1 MAGTVSARRGRYARW
16 IILGVAA
23 IYFLLPMGAAAW
35 YAVYND
41 RTGLH
46 LGVFTRMFDMP
57 NFTQSFMLSVYLS
70 VFTVVFTLV
79 LMVPTALLLHLKMP
93 RMRRAIDFACLLPLV
108 VPPVVLVV
116 GISTVLQWGPNS
128 LAGTPVQ
135 SFMNWLQL
143 SSFPVIGSVPVI
155 LVFAYMVMALPFT
168 YRALDSGLKTSN
180 ITNLVEAARSLG
192 ADWGTVL
199 LRIVVPALRTA
210 ILNSAFLAFALAFGE
225 FTVASILNFV
235 TFTPWILQYGQTD
248 GQLSTA
254 LSIESLMIVWVI
266 LLVITAFGRQK
277 TGPSFGSRL
286 LARFTPQQIKDG
298 A

>member
-1 MAGTVSARRGRYARW
+1 MTARRAQYARW
-16 IILGVAA
+16 AILGAA
-23 IYFLLPMGAAAW
+23 GVYFLLPMFAALW
-35 YAVYND
+35 YAIYND
-41 RTGLH
+41 QNGFDLS
-46 LGVFTRMFDMP
+46 VFTRMFHMP

-79 LMVPTALLLHLKMP
+79 LMVPTALLLHLRMP
-93 RMRRAIDFACLLPLV
+93 RMRKAVDFACLLPLV

-128 LAGTPVQ
+128 LAGTPFQ

-143 SSFPVIGSVPVI
+143 SSFPGIGSVPVI

-168 YRALDSGLKTSN
+168 YRALDAGLKTSN
-180 ITNLVEAARSLG
+180 ITALVEAARSLG
-192 ADWGTVL
+192 AGWLTVL
-199 LRIVVPALRTA
+199 LRIAVPALRTS

-266 LLVITAFGRQK
+266 LLVITAFGRQR
-277 TGPSFGSRL
+277 TGQSL
-286 LARFTPQQIKDG
+286 LRTRALALFTSQHLKDG